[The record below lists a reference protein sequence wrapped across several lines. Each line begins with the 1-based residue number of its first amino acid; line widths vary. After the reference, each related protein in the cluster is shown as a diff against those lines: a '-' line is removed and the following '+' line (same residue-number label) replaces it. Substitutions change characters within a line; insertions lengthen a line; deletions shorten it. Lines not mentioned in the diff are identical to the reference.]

1 MKKLFWFVIGRLA
14 QLAYKVIFSITT
26 PVERRHIN
34 AARYGAH
41 GHCHGPYALCK
52 RWDCR
57 VTACLDRLGYA
68 ALYLWRDC
76 PASWR

>member
-1 MKKLFWFVIGRLA
+1 MKKLFWFVIGMLA
-14 QLAYKVIFSITT
+14 KPAYKVLFSITT
-26 PVERRHIN
+26 PLEQRHIT
-34 AARYGAH
+34 ASVYGAH
-41 GHCHGPYALCK
+41 GHYHGPYALCK

-57 VTACLDRLGYA
+57 LAAALDRLGYA